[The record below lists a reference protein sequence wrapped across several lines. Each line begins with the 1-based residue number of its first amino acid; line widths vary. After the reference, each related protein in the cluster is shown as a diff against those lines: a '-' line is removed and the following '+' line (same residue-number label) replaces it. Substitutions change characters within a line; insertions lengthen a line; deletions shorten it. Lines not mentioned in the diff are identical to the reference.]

1 MGLSG
6 IEQPWKHEVSNP
18 GLYFLL
24 IAKITGKY
32 YGVKASQT
40 PDSGDLPQKV

>member
-6 IEQPWKHEVSNP
+6 IEQPRKNEVSNP

-24 IAKITGKY
+24 RAKITGKY
-32 YGVKASQT
+32 YGVKASQE
-40 PDSGDLPQKV
+40 PDSGALPQKA